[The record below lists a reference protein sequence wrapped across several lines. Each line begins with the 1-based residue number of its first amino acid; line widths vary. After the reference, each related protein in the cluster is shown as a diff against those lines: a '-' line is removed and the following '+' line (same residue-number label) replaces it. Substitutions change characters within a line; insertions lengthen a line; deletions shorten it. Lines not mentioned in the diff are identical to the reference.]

1 MEQDTNPW
9 ASINTTLEK
18 NKTNSNRLIILDF
31 LTSLVGFTYQGKDI
45 VSRFIVEY
53 SSLRGDFGPWVII
66 IRSVFI

>member
-45 VSRFIVEY
+45 VSRFIPEY
-53 SSLRGDFGPWVII
+53 SSLGDFGP
-66 IRSVFI
+66 